1 MSEDQTQIS
10 AFIARETKDQLDEYV
25 RATGAKKGRVIEEAL
40 ELFLAAQT
48 GIPIEYIVPKT
59 MVLTN
64 ESFDALV
71 DSIENPGE
79 PTPALRALM
88 RGK

>member
-25 RATGAKKGRVIEEAL
+25 RATGAKKSRVIEEAL
-40 ELFLAAQT
+40 ELFLAAQS
-48 GIPIEYIVPKT
+48 GIPVEYIVPKT
-59 MVLTN
+59 IVLTA

-79 PTPALRALM
+79 PTSALRALM

>member
-1 MSEDQTQIS
+1 VSEDQTQIS
-10 AFIARETKDQLDEYV
+10 AFIARETKDLLDEYV
-25 RATGAKKGRVIEEAL
+25 RATGAKKGRVIEQAI
-40 ELFLAAQT
+40 ELFVAAQSE
-48 GIPIEYIVPKT
+48 IPIEYIVPKT
-59 MVLTN
+59 IVLTN

-71 DSIENPGE
+71 YRIENPGE

>member
-1 MSEDQTQIS
+1 MSEDQTQVS
-10 AFIARETKDQLDEYV
+10 AFIARETKDLLDDYV

-59 MVLTN
+59 IVLTN